1 MGIPSSVIE
10 DDVLVQSVVAV
21 DVDMVVAF
29 FEVVDVVMTTADDV
43 DVIATDEGI
52 AVDTMVLVIAV
63 LATASLVA
71 VTTNKTKNLII
82 MIKVIKYTCT
92 SI

>member
-1 MGIPSSVIE
+1 MAIPSSVIE
-10 DDVLVQSVVAV
+10 DDVLVQSIVAV

-29 FEVVDVVMTTADDV
+29 FEVVGVVTTTADDV
-43 DVIATDEGI
+43 DVIVTDEVV

-71 VTTNKTKNLII
+71 VTTNKTK
-82 MIKVIKYTCT
+82 T
-92 SI
+92 